1 VNVIKFD
8 IEIKK
13 SFWLKSDITI
23 KSHVKTC
30 LERELDFEGDFAKV
44 ISNEWNNL
52 TCSNIKSLNSPNF
65 LLGYLTSKNI
75 RIFLFE
81 KDSSSVRGR
90 NNIAVEIIA
99 FGDLSVEQ
107 ILNQSFIKVRSV
119 IKKANC
125 NHINETRIFIYPY
138 DSSEKDIYS
147 YDLKVRANLKSV
159 FKSDRNDYIRWGCM
173 ALAIFVT
180 IILYIKT
187 DGKTSEGATM
197 LNVYL
202 SIYVSAIFYLF
213 TDLVLY
219 LVLPFFRK
227 RAFRNVEIADLSSVV
242 ETAQQFPNN
251 EEELTIPQ

>member
-1 VNVIKFD
+1 MNVIKFD

-13 SFWLKSDITI
+13 GFWLKRDLTI
-23 KSHVKTC
+23 KNHVKSC
-30 LERELDFEGDFAKV
+30 LENELDFEGDFAQV

-52 TCSNIKSLNSPNF
+52 TYTNIKSLNSPNF

-107 ILNQSFIKVRSV
+107 ILNQSFIKVKSV
-119 IKKANC
+119 IKDANC
-125 NHINETRIFIYPY
+125 NHINETRIFIYPF
-138 DSSEKDIYS
+138 DTSEKDIYS

-159 FKSDRNDYIRWGCM
+159 YGAEKNDYIRWSCM

-180 IILYIKT
+180 IVLYIKT
-187 DGKTSEGATM
+187 PSTDSTM
-197 LNVYL
+197 LSVYQ
-202 SIYVSAIFYLF
+202 SIYLSAIFYLF

-219 LVLPFFRK
+219 VVIPFFRK
-227 RAFRNVEIADLSSVV
+227 RTFRNVEIADLSSVV
-242 ETAQQFPNN
+242 ETAQQFNN
-251 EEELTIPQ
+251 EEEELTIPQ